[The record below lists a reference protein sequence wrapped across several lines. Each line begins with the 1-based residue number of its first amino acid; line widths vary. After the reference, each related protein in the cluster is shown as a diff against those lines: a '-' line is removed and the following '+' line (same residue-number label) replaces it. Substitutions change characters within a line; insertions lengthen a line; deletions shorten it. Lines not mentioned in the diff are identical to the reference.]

1 MQVDDG
7 CDLVVSNCQVE
18 MLHHER
24 DLTAG
29 AKKRGIDH
37 SHTHTLIRKKM
48 YDPTVT
54 RFFFGHPSVLSLMHD
69 VPRT

>member
-29 AKKRGIDH
+29 AKKEELII
-37 SHTHTLIRKKM
+37 HTHTYTYKKK
-48 YDPTVT
+48 
-54 RFFFGHPSVLSLMHD
+54 D
-69 VPRT
+69 V